1 MPENDE
7 IKWNQN
13 KLVNMWNEWEKLMMF
28 TERINWIIIWI
39 ISFVPVTCG
48 MPGTNGNAAS
58 TTSTTSGWTE
68 WDAMS
73 VYLLRT
79 CFLEHLMS
87 RQDQTS
93 I

>member
-48 MPGTNGNAAS
+48 MPGVALRS
-58 TTSTTSGWTE
+58 WYE
-68 WDAMS
+68 WK
-73 VYLLRT
+73 R
-79 CFLEHLMS
+79 C
-87 RQDQTS
+87 
-93 I
+93 